1 MGQLVQDVKF
11 AIRML
16 AKNPGFAAIAVLTL
30 ALGIGANTAIFS
42 LTDQVLLRLL
52 PVERPQE
59 LVVLRSPGP
68 VGGSVRSDGDSSAS
82 FSYPMYKNLRDQN
95 PGFSGLLARFAVQ
108 VSVAGQ
114 GQTELAN
121 GELVTGNYFEVLGVR
136 PALGRTFS
144 ASDET
149 APGANTVAVLSYGY
163 WSRHF
168 GGDPG
173 ILNKTLN
180 VNGTP
185 LTVVGV
191 SRAGFEGV
199 QVGQVPDLFIP
210 ITMKAEMT
218 PNWDGLS
225 NPNEHW
231 IAILGRLKP
240 GFTREKTAAA
250 AAPTYRAL
258 LEAEAAQRKMSKD
271 DKLKFVGKPLIV
283 DQGEHGR
290 PILQQDAQ
298 QPLITLM
305 AMVGMVMLIACAN
318 LASLLVARG
327 EARQREIALRMT
339 LGASRWRLLRQLLT
353 ESLLLG
359 LGGCVAGLL
368 LGSWTL
374 RVLVGSIPESIGAVG
389 LVAEFDVRVLA
400 FAAVLSIIT
409 SVMFGFLP
417 ALRAT
422 RTDLQSTL
430 KDQGTSVSSGKT
442 NVQFR
447 RWLMIAQVALTAV
460 LLVVAG
466 FFAQSLLNLKRLD
479 LGLQTEH
486 VVQFSIS
493 PALNRYTPAQ
503 TIALTDRVRE
513 AIAGLP
519 GVRSV
524 SATEMAVLANNNAS
538 SNITPEGFTASDNE
552 DLNVNQNSV
561 GPDYFAAL
569 GIPLV
574 AGREFR
580 ESDGTASPKVAI
592 INETMAQRFYSGRNP
607 IGLHFA
613 WGAGNAVHPDIEV
626 VGVVKDSKQV
636 SVREQQTPFA
646 YTPYSQ
652 SPNFGD
658 ATFYV
663 RTGQDPSALGGAL
676 RQVVQKYDSS
686 LPVHDM
692 KTLAEQVHDIE
703 FSDRLL
709 TFFSLCLGLL
719 AAVLAAVGLYG
730 VMAYMVA
737 RRTREIGIR
746 MALGATQGNAQWLI
760 LREVVRMSLIGLAI
774 GLPVAYAVGRLVES
788 QLFGVKAG
796 EPLVFVGATMLLAIV
811 AIVAGWLPSRKAAGV
826 DPMVALRYE

>member
-82 FSYPMYKNLRDQN
+82 FSYPMYKNLRDQSSV
-95 PGFSGLLARFAVQ
+95 FSGLLARFAVQ

-136 PALGRTFS
+136 PALGRIFS

-149 APGANTVAVLSYGY
+149 APGANTIAVLSYGY
-163 WSRHF
+163 WSRHY

-210 ITMKAEMT
+210 MTMKAEMT

-225 NPNEHW
+225 NPNDHW

-271 DKLKFVGKPLIV
+271 DKLKFVSKPLIV

-290 PILQQDAQ
+290 PILQHDAQ

-327 EARQREIALRMT
+327 EGRQREIALRMT

-400 FAAVLSIIT
+400 FAVVLSIIT

-466 FFAQSLLNLKRLD
+466 FFAQSLSNLKRLD
-479 LGLQTEH
+479 LGLQTQH

-493 PALNRYTPAQ
+493 PALNRYTPARAV
-503 TIALTDRVRE
+503 ALADQIRE
-513 AIAGLP
+513 AVAGLP

-524 SATEMAVLANNNAS
+524 TAAQIPVLADSNSS

-561 GPDYFAAL
+561 GPNYVAAL

-592 INETMAQRFYSGRNP
+592 INETMARRFYSGRNP

-613 WGAGNAVHPDIEV
+613 WGAGNGVHPDIEI

-636 SVREQQTPFA
+636 SVRDQQTPFA

-663 RTGQDPSALGGAL
+663 RTSQDPAALGSAL

-692 KTLAEQVHDIE
+692 KTLAEQVDDIE

-719 AAVLAAVGLYG
+719 AALLAAVGLYG

-737 RRTREIGIR
+737 RRTSEIGIR

-760 LREVVRMSLIGLAI
+760 LREVVRMSLIGLVI

>member
-1 MGQLVQDVKF
+1 MGQLVQDIKYGV
-11 AIRML
+11 RML
-16 AKNPGFAAIAVLTL
+16 AKNPGFALIAVLTL

-52 PVERPQE
+52 PVERPEE

-68 VGGSVRSDGDSSAS
+68 VGGRVRSDGDSSAS
-82 FSYPMYKNLRDQN
+82 FSYPMYKNLRDQD
-95 PGFSGLLARFAVQ
+95 PAFSGLLARFAVQ
-108 VSVAGQ
+108 VSVSGQ

-136 PALGRTFS
+136 PALGRIFS

-163 WSRHF
+163 WSRHY

-173 ILNKTLN
+173 ILNKILN

-185 LTVVGV
+185 LTIVGV
-191 SRAGFEGV
+191 ARAGFAGV

-210 ITMKAEMT
+210 VTMKAQMT
-218 PNWDGLS
+218 PNWDGLAD
-225 NPNEHW
+225 PNDHW

-240 GFTREKTAAA
+240 GFTRAKAQAAI
-250 AAPTYRAL
+250 APTYRAL
-258 LEAEAAQRKMSKD
+258 LEAEAAQRKMSAD
-271 DKLKFVGKPLIV
+271 GKLKFVSKPLVV

-290 PILQQDAQ
+290 PILQADAQ

-305 AMVGMVMLIACAN
+305 AMVGLVLLIACAN

-327 EARQREIALRMT
+327 EARQREIALRLT

-359 LGGCVAGLL
+359 IAGGVAGLL
-368 LGSWTL
+368 LGSWVL

-389 LVAEFDVRVLA
+389 LVAEFDGRVLA
-400 FAAVLSIIT
+400 FALGLSLLT
-409 SVMFGFLP
+409 SVLFGFLP

-447 RWLMIAQVALTAV
+447 KWLMISQVALTAV

-479 LGLQTEH
+479 LGLRMEH

-493 PALNRYTPAQ
+493 PELNRYTPPQ
-503 TIALTDRVRE
+503 TIAFTDRVRE

-519 GVRSV
+519 GVLSV
-524 SATEMAVLANNNAS
+524 SATEMPVLANDNS
-538 SNITPEGFTASDNE
+538 SRNITAEGYTASENE
-552 DLNVNQNSV
+552 NMDVNQNSV
-561 GPDYFAAL
+561 SPVFFATL

-574 AGREFR
+574 SGREFDER
-580 ESDGTASPKVAI
+580 DGTTSPKVAI
-592 INETMAQRFYSGRNP
+592 INETMARRFYSGRNP
-607 IGLHFA
+607 LGLHFA
-613 WGAGNAVHPDIEV
+613 WGSGNGVHPDIEI

-636 SVREQQTPFA
+636 TVREEKTPFA

-652 SPNFGD
+652 SPNFGNVI
-658 ATFYV
+658 FYV
-663 RTGQDPSALGGAL
+663 RTGQDPMALGIAL
-676 RQVVQKYDSS
+676 RGVVQKFDAN
-686 LPVHDM
+686 LPVHGM
-692 KTLAEQVHDIE
+692 KTLVEQVDEIE
-703 FSDRLL
+703 FNDRLL

-719 AAVLAAVGLYG
+719 AALLAAVGLYG

-760 LREVVRMSLIGLAI
+760 LREVVRMSLAGLAI

-796 EPLVFVGATMLLAIV
+796 APLVFFAATALLAVV
-811 AIVAGWLPSRKAAGV
+811 AMVAGWLPSRKAAGV